1 MTIQASSP
9 KPVFTGFMWG
19 IIGGIVLILSA
30 LATTNGYFVFIPY
43 FLIVSAAIVTTKYQK
58 ASAFKDLFIT
68 GFICFTMMSLIVY
81 VFILATQTNDMELS
95 IFDHSWRIASM
106 IGFGVITSLIISF
119 IANPKR

>member
-1 MTIQASSP
+1 MTIQASST
-9 KPVFTGFMWG
+9 KPVFTGFTWG
-19 IIGGIVLILSA
+19 IIGGIVLFLST

-58 ASAFKDLFIT
+58 ACTFKYLFIT

-81 VFILATQTNDMELS
+81 VFILATQANEMELS